1 MDEIQ
6 FIKSIDA
13 SFPYDDEEKW
23 MDLIIKG
30 GQVSENASFMVL
42 HEICR
47 APKEVAAELRL
58 KMLYEWDKRYTHPIK
73 ELVLAS
79 GKAIIE
85 GRDIPVETAMDYL
98 IQISKFKGLY
108 NALAIVYFSCDD
120 MDGNVD
126 DLYNQIINVWENP

>member
-1 MDEIQ
+1 MDETQ

-23 MDLIIKG
+23 MELIIKG
-30 GQVSENASFMVL
+30 GQISENASFMVL

-47 APKEVAAELRL
+47 APNEVSAEHQLR
-58 KMLYEWDKRYTHPIK
+58 MLYEWKKRYTHPIK
-73 ELVLAS
+73 NLVLES

-85 GRDIPVETAMDYL
+85 GRDIPVEIAMDYL
-98 IQISKFKGLY
+98 KQISKFKGLY

-120 MDGNVD
+120 IDGNVD
-126 DLYNQIINVWENP
+126 DLYNQTIKAWENA